1 MNNDAANLRHASE
14 RPLPERILIA
24 DIAHPDRD
32 QGELEIVPLDRDWGD
47 LPTALYLRVDSTAG
61 GAR

>member
-1 MNNDAANLRHASE
+1 MTNDAATLRHASE

-32 QGELEIVPLDRDWGD
+32 ECELEIVSDDHDWGG
-47 LPTALYLRVDSTAG
+47 LPTALYLRADDAAG
-61 GAR
+61 GTK